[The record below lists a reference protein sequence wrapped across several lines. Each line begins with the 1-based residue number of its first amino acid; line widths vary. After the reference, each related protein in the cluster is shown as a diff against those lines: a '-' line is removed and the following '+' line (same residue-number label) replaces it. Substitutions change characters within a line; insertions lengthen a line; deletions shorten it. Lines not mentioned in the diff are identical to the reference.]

1 MRFISFQRRCIFF
14 VNLYNEIKETGIS
27 QAERMS
33 LMSLLSPLPESAL
46 RIIKDTSLTHEQ
58 AMMNLSRLPA
68 QVFFAFPIPEGYE
81 QLSDLGVISDLGE
94 GYAPYCPRY
103 LLPDY
108 AKLMKDGCKF
118 LRIDPPGN
126 LFEATQALLM
136 FYRHIPSVT
145 NFPVY
150 LGRIDQLLN
159 PFIRDEEEARYLI
172 KNFLIFIDRTI
183 SDSYAHA
190 NIGPEE
196 TLAGNLILDCGY
208 ELQNAV
214 PGMTMLYDPDITPDA
229 FANKCIRNALA
240 YASPSF
246 ADHKTYRNEYPVEYG
261 IASCYNAL
269 PVGGGAYTL
278 CRLNLHQAARQ
289 AADQEEFFDRVLPQA
304 VAAINAFMDEKIKFM
319 VEESLFFRSNFLV
332 QEGFLKRELFTGMF
346 GMVGLAECVNT
357 LCEKAGNSFRF
368 GHSEEADALGV
379 AIMERLTALV
389 EAHRC
394 AYCEISA
401 NHYSLHAQVG
411 IDSDIGTSP
420 GARIPIGEEI
430 PLYEHLR
437 HAGKFH
443 PFFHSGTGD
452 IFPFEVTL
460 KNNPESLLDLIR
472 GSFSVGMRYF
482 STYASDADVVRIT
495 GYLVKRSDIEK
506 LARGEA
512 VQQHNALWGLGEV
525 RNAKILE
532 RKVRQL

>member
-1 MRFISFQRRCIFF
+1 MPLFF
-14 VNLYNEIKETGIS
+14 PPSEN
-27 QAERMS
+27 
-33 LMSLLSPLPESAL
+33 AL

-68 QVFFAFPIPEGYE
+68 QAFSAFPIPEGYE
-81 QLSDLGVISDLGE
+81 RLTELGVISDLGE

-108 AKLMKDGCKF
+108 AKLMQEGCKF
-118 LRIDPPGN
+118 LRIEPPKD
-126 LFEATQALLM
+126 LFEAIEALKM
-136 FYRHIPSVT
+136 FYRHVPSVT

-150 LGRIDQLLN
+150 LGRLDRLLD
-159 PFIRDEEEARYLI
+159 PFIENEDEARRLI
-172 KNFLIFIDRTI
+172 RHFLIFMDRTI

-196 TLAGNLILDCGY
+196 TRAGNILLDCGY

-214 PGMTMLYDPDITPDA
+214 PAMTLLYDPDITPDA
-229 FANKCIRNALA
+229 FADKCIRNALA
-240 YASPSF
+240 YANPSF
-246 ADHKTYRNEYPVEYG
+246 ADHRTYQNEYPAEYG
-261 IASCYNAL
+261 IASCYNLL

-278 CRLNLHQAARQ
+278 CRLNLHQAAKQ
-289 AADQEEFFDRVLPQA
+289 AKDEEAFLSRVLPDA
-304 VAAINAFMDEKIKFM
+304 VSAINAFMDAKIKFL
-319 VEESLFFRSNFLV
+319 VEESLFFRSNFMV

-357 LCEKAGNSFRF
+357 LCEKAGKAFRF
-368 GHSEEADALGV
+368 GHCKEADALGV
-379 AIMERLTALV
+379 AVMERLTALI
-389 EAHRC
+389 EAHHC
-394 AYCEISA
+394 PYCEVSSG
-401 NHYSLHAQVG
+401 HYSLHAQVG

-437 HAGKFH
+437 HAGMFH
-443 PFFHSGTGD
+443 PYFRSGTGD

-460 KNNPESLLDLIR
+460 KNNPDSLLDIIR
-472 GSFSVGMRYF
+472 GAFSVGMRYF
-482 STYASDADVVRIT
+482 STYASDADVIRIT
-495 GYLVKRSDIEK
+495 GYLVKRSDMEK

-525 RNAKILE
+525 KNGKILE
-532 RKVRQL
+532 RKVRTL

>member
-1 MRFISFQRRCIFF
+1 MP
-14 VNLYNEIKETGIS
+14 
-27 QAERMS
+27 
-33 LMSLLSPLPESAL
+33 LLSPLPESAL
-46 RIIKDTSLTHEQ
+46 RIITDTSLTHEQ

-68 QVFFAFPIPEGYE
+68 QAFFTFLIPEGYE
-81 QLSDLGVISDLGE
+81 RLTELGVISDLGE

-108 AKLMKDGCKF
+108 AKLMTDGCKF
-118 LRIDPPGN
+118 LRIDPPKD
-126 LFEATQALLM
+126 LFEAIEALKM
-136 FYRHIPSVT
+136 FYRHVPSVT

-150 LGRIDQLLN
+150 LGRLDRLLD
-159 PFIRDEEEARYLI
+159 PFIEDVEEARRLI
-172 KNFLIFIDRTI
+172 KHFLIFIDRTI

-196 TLAGNLILDCGY
+196 TLAGNLLLDCGY

-214 PGMTMLYDPDITPDA
+214 PGMTMLYDSDITPDA
-229 FANKCIRNALA
+229 FANKCVRNALA
-240 YASPSF
+240 YANPSF
-246 ADHKTYRNEYPVEYG
+246 ADHKTYQDQYPVEYG
-261 IASCYNAL
+261 IASCYNLL

-278 CRLNLHQAARQ
+278 SRLNLHEAANQAENEG
-289 AADQEEFFDRVLPQA
+289 DFFCRVLPEA
-304 VAAINAFMDEKIKFM
+304 VTAMHAFMDAKIKFL

-346 GMVGLAECVNT
+346 GMVGLAECVNA
-357 LCEKAGNSFRF
+357 LCKKAGKSFRF
-368 GHSEEADALGV
+368 GYSPEADALGV
-379 AIMERLTALV
+379 AIMERLKALI
-389 EAHRC
+389 EAHQC
-394 AYCEISA
+394 PYCEISG

-437 HAGKFH
+437 HAGMFH

-460 KNNPESLLDLIR
+460 KNNPDSLLDIIR
-472 GSFSVGMRYF
+472 GAFSVGMRYF
-482 STYASDADVVRIT
+482 STYASDADVIRIT
-495 GYLVKRSDIEK
+495 GYLVKRSDMEK

-532 RKVRQL
+532 RKVRTL

>member
-1 MRFISFQRRCIFF
+1 
-14 VNLYNEIKETGIS
+14 
-27 QAERMS
+27 
-33 LMSLLSPLPESAL
+33 MSLLSPLPENAL
-46 RIIKDTSLTHEQ
+46 RIITDTALTHEQ

-68 QVFFAFPIPEGYE
+68 QAFFAFPVPEGYE
-81 QLSDLGVISDLGE
+81 RLNELGIVSDLGE

-108 AKLMKDGCKF
+108 GKLMKEGCTF
-118 LRIDPPGN
+118 LRIDPPRD
-126 LFEATQALLM
+126 LFEAIEALKI

-150 LGRIDQLLN
+150 LGRLDQLLD
-159 PFIRDEEEARYLI
+159 PFIADKAQARYLI
-172 KNFLIFIDRTI
+172 KHLLIFIDRTI

-196 TLAGNLILDCGY
+196 TVAGNLLLDCGY

-214 PGMTMLYDPDITPDA
+214 PGMTLLYDADITPDA

-240 YASPSF
+240 YANPSF
-246 ADHKTYRNEYPVEYG
+246 ADHKSYRDEYPVEYG
-261 IASCYNAL
+261 IASCYNLL

-278 CRLNLHQAARQ
+278 CRLNLHQAALH
-289 AADQEEFFDRVLPQA
+289 AENEADFFSRALPEAVL
-304 VAAINAFMDEKIKFM
+304 AINAFMDAKIKFM
-319 VEESLFFRSNFLV
+319 VEKSLFFRSNFLV
-332 QEGFLKRELFTGMF
+332 GEGFLKRELFTGMF

-357 LCEKAGNSFRF
+357 LCAKAGNPFRF
-368 GHSEEADALGV
+368 GHSEEADALGIK
-379 AIMERLTALV
+379 IMEQLTALI
-389 EAHRC
+389 EAHQC
-394 AYCEISA
+394 PYCEISG

-437 HAGKFH
+437 HAGRFH
-443 PFFHSGTGD
+443 RFFHSGTGD

-460 KNNPESLLDLIR
+460 KNNPESLLDLIL
-472 GSFSVGMRYF
+472 GAFSVGMRYF
-482 STYASDADVVRIT
+482 STYASDADVIRIT
-495 GYLVKRSDIEK
+495 GYLVKRSDMEK

-525 RNAKILE
+525 KNANILE